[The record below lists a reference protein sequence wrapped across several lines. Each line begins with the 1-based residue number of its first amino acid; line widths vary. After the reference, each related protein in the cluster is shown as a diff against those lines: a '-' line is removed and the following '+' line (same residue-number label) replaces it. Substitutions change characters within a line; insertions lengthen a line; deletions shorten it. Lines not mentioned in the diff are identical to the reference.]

1 MLTLETFKIIVKNTP
16 LISIDFI
23 IRDSENRILL
33 GRRIN
38 KPASD
43 FLFTLGGRIYKDEKI
58 ESAKKRILKDEIG
71 LNLED
76 YNPKFLG
83 VFEHF
88 YHDSFI
94 DDNITTHYV
103 NLGYEINVSHLQDLP
118 KKQHNEYLWL
128 SLDEIMNSSVV
139 HKYVKD
145 YFK

>member
-58 ESAKKRILKDEIG
+58 ESAKK
-71 LNLED
+71 
-76 YNPKFLG
+76 
-83 VFEHF
+83 
-88 YHDSFI
+88 
-94 DDNITTHYV
+94 
-103 NLGYEINVSHLQDLP
+103 
-118 KKQHNEYLWL
+118 EY
-128 SLDEIMNSSVV
+128 
-139 HKYVKD
+139 
-145 YFK
+145 